1 MKGNSLLNGGTFGPE
16 GGLIV
21 TAVMLF
27 MIGAW
32 YWRTKEQLPEMIA
45 MLKTE
50 ENSVAK
56 PVFVNDDTKFRPSGM
71 NTEEKANAES
81 IHISQ
86 AETPIR

>member
-50 ENSVAK
+50 ENSAAK
-56 PVFVNDDTKFRPSGM
+56 PFFVNDDTKFRPSGM

-81 IHISQ
+81 IHIRQ